1 MSRLAFF
8 LLAMAPLAW
17 SAELPPPASRPVDF
31 QKEIAPLF
39 EATCIKCHGKGREKG
54 GFSIETRASFLK
66 GGDTGKAAELGHSK
80 ESLIVEMVAGIDPEN
95 VMPKK
100 GARWTPEQVGLLRA
114 WIDQGAVWPE
124 SVTFGRPA
132 PLNLQPRKVQVPGG
146 GSLNPIDLL
155 LTRYS
160 GDHQVLFPGPMADDR
175 QFARRAYLDAIG
187 LLPTPEQMD
196 EFTADPDRIALVRS
210 LLANRRDYAD
220 HWLTFWN
227 DLLRNDYRGAG
238 FIDGGRKQISEWL
251 YTGLLNNKPYN
262 QFVSELMNPDDK
274 ALGFTAGI
282 IWRGNVAAAMTP
294 PMQAAQSV
302 SQVFLGINLKCASC
316 HDSFVSDWTLA
327 DAYGMA
333 AVFAHSPLELV
344 RCDKPTG
351 QKAALRFL
359 YPEVGALDAAAPRAE
374 RLQRFAA
381 LMTEPKN
388 GRLSRTLVNRLWARL
403 MGRGLVE
410 PLDDMDRAPWSAD
423 LLDWLASDFEAHG
436 YDIKHTISTIMT
448 SKAYSL
454 AAVELPAGKG
464 EYVFRGPLVRRLT
477 AEQFADTL
485 STLAGEWAPLPSTL
499 EFDLTGGGTEGSL
512 TLPKWIWTSEPLGLG
527 AQRTAWRY
535 AVEKSKAAEAAA
547 AEAKRRLDRGAP
559 DAPAAMAA
567 AEKAAQASS
576 EMTRWAASPQP
587 DWRHKVVFRKT
598 FEVAGKP
605 ERAYATVLVSQSYE
619 VALNGAT
626 LKPKMTD
633 GFRNGRVR
641 LYDLS
646 AWLRPGENVLAI
658 NVDSHTDKSLTDTE
672 KKDFPGALQH
682 VNQTS
687 GLACYLA
694 WEIGGKRVELASD
707 ETWRVR
713 RAPEGLWSNVALA
726 DSDWAAAQPLAQGVT
741 PVDEGPGLAPIRRD
755 DFANISV
762 ALGPALR
769 PACSTAAFPGHKR
782 ASLLAADPLQVA
794 LDRPNREIVITSRA
808 NAATTLQ
815 ALELTNGATLT
826 KAVDRA
832 AAKIAA
838 SAKEPAACAEG
849 LYRQALGRVPT
860 PKERELSLEVLGA
873 APTPAG
879 VADLLWGLLMLPEF
893 QFIR

>member
-1 MSRLAFF
+1 MSRIAF
-8 LLAMAPLAW
+8 LLFALAPLAW
-17 SAELPPPASRPVDF
+17 AAEMPPAATRPVDF
-31 QKEIAPLF
+31 QKDIAPLF
-39 EATCIKCHGKGREKG
+39 EASCVKCHAKGREKG

-66 GGDTGKAAELGHSK
+66 GGETGKAAELGHSK
-80 ESLIVEMVAGIDPEN
+80 ESLIVELVAGVDPDN

-114 WIDQGAVWPE
+114 WIDQGAAWPE
-124 SVTFGRPA
+124 KITFARPA
-132 PLNLQPRKVQVPGG
+132 PLNLQPRDVPLPAGAEG
-146 GSLNPIDLL
+146 PPIDRLL
-155 LTRYS
+155 ARYFAE
-160 GDHQVLFPGPMADDR
+160 HQVAPGAPVDDAG
-175 QFARRAYLDAIG
+175 FARRAYLDAIG
-187 LLPTPEQMD
+187 LLPTPAEVHAFVAQ
-196 EFTADPDRIALVRS
+196 PDRAALVRA
-210 LLANRRDYAD
+210 LLERRRDYAD

-251 YTGLLNNKPYN
+251 YTGLLNNKPYHR
-262 QFVSELMNPDDK
+262 FVSELVNPDEQ

-333 AVFAHSPLELV
+333 AVFAEHPLELV

-359 YPEVGALDAAAPRAE
+359 YPEVGALDPAAPRAE
-374 RLQRFAA
+374 RLQRFAS

-403 MGRGLVE
+403 IGRGLVE
-410 PLDDMDRAPWSAD
+410 PLDDMDRAPWSTD

-436 YDIKHTISTIMT
+436 YDIKRTIETIMT
-448 SKAYSL
+448 SSAYGM
-454 AAVELPAGKG
+454 AAAEPPAGKQ

-477 AEQFADTL
+477 AEQFADAL
-485 STLAGEWAPLPSTL
+485 SMLADEWAPLPSTL
-499 EFDLTGGGTEGSL
+499 EFDLTGGGLEGSF
-512 TLPKWIWTSEPLGLG
+512 TLPKWIWTDEPVTMG

-535 AVEKSKAAEAAA
+535 AAEKSAAAEAAA
-547 AEAKRRLDRGAP
+547 NEAQRKIDRRAP
-559 DAPAAMAA
+559 DAPAAMEAAKKA
-567 AEKAAQASS
+567 AEASA
-576 EMTRWAASPQP
+576 EMARWAAGPQP
-587 DWRHKVVFRKT
+587 ETRHKVVFRKT
-598 FEVAGKP
+598 FQVAEKP
-605 ERAYATVLVSQSYE
+605 ERAYATVLVSQAFE

-641 LYDLS
+641 LYDLG
-646 AWLRPGENVLAI
+646 AWLRAGENLLAI
-658 NVDSHTDKSLTDTE
+658 SVDSHTDKSLTDPE
-672 KKDFPGALQH
+672 KKEFPGALQH
-682 VNQTS
+682 LNRTS

-694 WEIGGKRVELASD
+694 WEIGGKRVELLSD

-713 RAPEGLWSNVALA
+713 RAPEGLWSNAAL
-726 DSDWAAAQPLAQGVT
+726 SDNEWTAAQPLAAGVT
-741 PVDEGPGLAPIRRD
+741 PVDEGPGLAPIRRE
-755 DFANISV
+755 DFANIPV

-808 NAATTLQ
+808 NTATTLQ
-815 ALELTNGATLT
+815 ALELTNGATLS
-826 KAVDRA
+826 KSIDRA
-832 AAKIAA
+832 AGKIAA
-838 SAKEPAACAEG
+838 STTSPIICVDD
-849 LYRQALGRVPT
+849 LYRKTLGRGPT
-860 PKERELSLEVLGA
+860 QKERGVALELLG
-873 APTPAG
+873 PKMDPAG
-879 VADLLWGLLMLPEF
+879 VADLLWGLVNLPEF